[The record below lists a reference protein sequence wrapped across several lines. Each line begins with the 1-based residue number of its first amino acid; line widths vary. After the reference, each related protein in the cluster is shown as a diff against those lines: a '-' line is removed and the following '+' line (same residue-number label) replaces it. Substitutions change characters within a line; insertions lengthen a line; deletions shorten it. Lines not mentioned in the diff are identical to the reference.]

1 LKGAVHSIRVVG
13 SRDPDFD
20 VTDDLRRYGTKM
32 AIQMDAISGYIFK
45 SKSPSCGLERVRLF
59 PEDDG
64 APSRD
69 GVGQYAA
76 AFTAAQPLLPVEEEG
91 RLNDPVLRDNFIERV
106 LCFHRWQKLQN
117 RGITPARLID
127 FHSCQKLLVLSHG
140 VVPYRALGRLVADTG
155 KHDIYKIADDYIQ
168 RLMRALK
175 RKATRRSHANV
186 LQHLQGYLKRAL
198 DRSDRQ
204 ELVEVIDH
212 YRLGRVPL
220 VVPMTLLR
228 HHFRRHPD
236 PYITRQIY
244 LNPHPPELMLRNLI

>member
-1 LKGAVHSIRVVG
+1 MPRSCVGLGIPRPPIQLKGAVHSIRVVG
-13 SRDPDFD
+13 SRDPDLD

-32 AIQMDAISGYIFK
+32 AIQMDAIGGYIFK

-69 GVGQYAA
+69 GAGQYAA

-106 LCFHRWQKLQN
+106 LCFHRWQQLQN
-117 RGITPARLID
+117 WGITLARLID
-127 FHSCQKLLVLSHG
+127 FHSCHKLLVLSHG

-155 KHDIYKIADDYIQ
+155 KHDIYKIANEYIQ

-186 LQHLQGYLKRAL
+186 LQHLQG
-198 DRSDRQ
+198 
-204 ELVEVIDH
+204 
-212 YRLGRVPL
+212 
-220 VVPMTLLR
+220 
-228 HHFRRHPD
+228 
-236 PYITRQIY
+236 
-244 LNPHPPELMLRNLI
+244 